1 LCSSFLPWENRTIS
15 NRPDSEVADLQGFE
29 EVFGFYPQ
37 AAALGYFGYGGVRS
51 SSIHLVC
58 IQVPGRVENPV
69 AGFMSSLP
77 NVNRKS
83 RLESSKAENGNAES
97 ASKLPR
103 DDVIAS
109 DVQSV

>member
-1 LCSSFLPWENRTIS
+1 M
-15 NRPDSEVADLQGFE
+15 
-29 EVFGFYPQ
+29 
-37 AAALGYFGYGGVRS
+37 GYLGYGGVRS
-51 SSIHLVC
+51 SSIHLVW

-69 AGFMSSLP
+69 AGFMSSLS